1 MTLQGLTEHAMFPGG
16 GGPLVLS
23 PASGAPDLVEAV
35 VAHRAQIEERL
46 LDHGAVLFRGFPV
59 ASVEQFARFGT
70 ALSPQPLDYVYRS
83 TPRSSVGEGVF
94 TATEYPAEQEIAL
107 HCENAYQRE
116 WPLKLALCCLVAP
129 ATRGETPLADLRRV
143 AEMVGQEILDA
154 FEQRQVRYIRHYR
167 PHVDLPWEVVFQTS
181 DRGDLAEYC
190 AMHGIEHTWLDATTL
205 RTAQTAQGTARHPVT
220 GERVLFN
227 QAHLFHRSSLEPQV
241 AASLADLFGA
251 DRMPRDAVFGDGAGI
266 PLAYL
271 DAVRAAFRSA
281 SVQFPWQRGDV
292 LLIDNMRM
300 AHGRRP
306 YTGERKVIAMLL
318 DSYSSQSTES
328 TESTQSN
335 ETAQSADTTHSGAHR
350 FAER

>member
-1 MTLQGLTEHAMFPGG
+1 MRGLTEHTMFPGG
-16 GGPLVLS
+16 GSPLVVS
-23 PASGAPDLVEAV
+23 PASGAPDLAEV
-35 VAHRAQIEERL
+35 VAAHRARIDERL

-59 ASVEQFARFGT
+59 ASVEEFARFGS
-70 ALSPQPLDYVYRS
+70 ALSPQALDYVYRS

-94 TATEYPAEQEIAL
+94 TATEYPADQEIAL

-143 AEMVGQEILDA
+143 TGAVGQEILDA

-181 DRGDLAEYC
+181 DRGELAEFC
-190 AMHGIEHTWLDATTL
+190 AAHGIEHSWLDATTL

-227 QAHLFHRSSLEPQV
+227 QAHLFHRSSLPPQI
-241 AASLADLFGA
+241 AASLAELFGV
-251 DRMPRDAVFGDGAGI
+251 DRLPRDAVFGDGTDI

-271 DAVRAAFRSA
+271 EAVRAAFRSA
-281 SVQFPWQRGDV
+281 SVQFPWQPGDV

-306 YTGERKVIAMLL
+306 YTGERKVIATLL
-318 DSYSSQSTES
+318 ELYSGQGTEG
-328 TESTQSN
+328 
-335 ETAQSADTTHSGAHR
+335 TAARTHR
-350 FAER
+350 LAER